1 MSAPALYVHI
11 PFCTSFCPYC
21 DFPKVFYEED
31 RIDSYFSSLYKEI
44 KAKAEG
50 PYDTIYIGGGTPT
63 CVSPEKLDEYL
74 SLLHGYLAKDGE
86 FSIEANP
93 ETLTEEKIAVL
104 AKNGINRVSMGVQ
117 SFHPR
122 LLNLMDRKHDATCI
136 EGKVRLLHKYRIDNI
151 NLDLMFALPDET
163 LEEVRQ
169 DIEKIV
175 ALKPTHV
182 SAYSLIL
189 EEGTKFSRQGYL
201 EASQDDQADQYE
213 LVWNYLEEHGYHRYE
228 VSNFALDGYK
238 CRHNLHYWKDHD
250 YDAVGLGASGHKGN
264 VRYKNTVS
272 FPAYINQ
279 TDEGE
284 IETLDRDEEIECFL
298 LSSLRLVDGF
308 PLEAYQTR
316 FGSSF
321 LEDKA
326 AAIEELKDRG
336 LLTIENGTVKAK
348 DDALLL
354 LDQILVSL
362 F

>member
-21 DFPKVFYEED
+21 DFPKAFYEED
-31 RIDSYFSSLYKEI
+31 RIDPYFSSLYKEI

-50 PYDTIYIGGGTPT
+50 PYDTIYVGGGTPT

-74 SLLHGYLAKDGE
+74 SLLRNYLAENGE

-122 LLNLMDRKHDATCI
+122 LLNLMGRKHDASCI
-136 EGKVRLLHKYRIDNI
+136 EEKVALLRKYGIDNI

-163 LEEVRQ
+163 LDELKA

-189 EEGTKFSRQGYL
+189 EEGTKFSRQGMV

-213 LVWNYLEEHGYHRYE
+213 LIWNYLEEHDYHRYE
-228 VSNFALDGYK
+228 VSNFALGGYK

-264 VRYKNTVS
+264 IRYKNTIS
-272 FPAYINQ
+272 FPAYVNQ

-284 IETLDRDEEIECFL
+284 IETLDREEEIECFL
-298 LSSLRLVDGF
+298 LSNLRLVDGF
-308 PLEAYQTR
+308 PLDAYQAR